1 MDFAVI
7 MAGGSGTRFWPLS
20 RKKLPKQFLPL
31 FGHSSLLRQTY
42 ERIKPLFSDEHILI
56 VTNRDYV
63 ELVKR
68 ELPEI
73 PLQNIIGEPI
83 GRNTAPCIA
92 LAAALIQLRDPQSTM
107 TVLPADH
114 SISDLAT
121 FHHTLILGREYVKVK
136 NHLVTIGIKPNR
148 PETGYGYIRYDRADP
163 ENLKTVRSFE
173 EKPSHEKAL
182 AFIETG
188 EYLWNS
194 GMFQWNTATIL
205 KAFSQYLP
213 QVSNTLNSFLSDF
226 KPDQADI
233 SIRAF
238 YEAVESISIDY
249 GIMEKADQ
257 VKVIPADMG
266 WSDVG
271 SWMAAWELAAK
282 DPQGNYLMGSNI
294 ELVETT
300 NSYIQNSGKHLIAVV
315 GLDNIVV
322 VETAD
327 ALLIMPAEKSQK
339 VKQLIEHNL
348 KSYGDTYS

>member
-1 MDFAVI
+1 
-7 MAGGSGTRFWPLS
+7 
-20 RKKLPKQFLPL
+20 
-31 FGHSSLLRQTY
+31 
-42 ERIKPLFSDEHILI
+42 
-56 VTNRDYV
+56 
-63 ELVKR
+63 
-68 ELPEI
+68 
-73 PLQNIIGEPI
+73 
-83 GRNTAPCIA
+83 
-92 LAAALIQLRDPQSTM
+92 M

-114 SISDLAT
+114 SITDLAT
-121 FHHTLILGREYVKVK
+121 FHHTLTLGRAYVKAK
-136 NHLVTIGIKPNR
+136 DHLVTIGIKPNR
-148 PETGYGYIRYDRADP
+148 PETGYGYIRYDREDP
-163 ENLKTVRSFE
+163 EGVKTVRSFE

-182 AFIETG
+182 AFIKTG

-194 GMFQWNTATIL
+194 GMFLWNTTTIL
-205 KAFSQYLP
+205 TAISEYLP
-213 QVSNTLNSFLSDF
+213 QVSNTLDSFLAQF
-226 KPDQADI
+226 KPELADV

-249 GIMEKADQ
+249 GIMEKADH

-294 ELVETT
+294 ELVDTT

-322 VETAD
+322 VETED
-327 ALLIMPAEKSQK
+327 ALLIMPAGKSQQ

-348 KSYGDTYS
+348 KSYGDTYI